1 MEQKTFTAED
11 FKLLYEVNCND
22 KTEKKNGLTYL
33 SWAWA
38 WAEFKKRF
46 PTATYEIKKFD
57 GLPYLVDSATGIIVY
72 TSVTV
77 NDLTHEMW
85 LPVMDGANKA
95 MKLEQYQYNVWNRFK
110 NQWETKTVEAA
121 TMFDINKTIMRCL
134 TKNLAMFGLGLY
146 IYAGEDLPET
156 IDIDTPAAEAA
167 APAPAEQ
174 PKPAATT
181 RKPRQKKTDD
191 LPPDNAPAPAA
202 EAAAPAAQQK
212 REVKHIAMS
221 DTDALQQIIDWTMRQ
236 PNTEAAIQRA
246 SIGYDWEQDALDYVV
261 KSVKERFAFINDL
274 HGNQ

>member
-46 PTATYEIKKFD
+46 PTATYDIKKFD

-95 MKLEQYQYNVWNRFK
+95 MKLEQYQYQVWNRYK

-156 IDIDTPAAEAA
+156 IEIDAPAQTAEA
-167 APAPAEQ
+167 PAGEGQQEQ
-174 PKPAATT
+174 KQ
-181 RKPRQKKTDD
+181 RKPRQKKSD
-191 LPPDNAPAPAA
+191 LPPDTAQAAAPAA
-202 EAAAPAAQQK
+202 PAAPAAQQQ

-221 DTDALQQIIDWTMRQ
+221 DTAALQQIIDWTMRQ
-236 PNTEAAIQRA
+236 PNTEAAIQKI

-261 KSVKERFAFINDL
+261 NQVKERFAFINDL
-274 HGNQ
+274 HGQN

>member
-46 PTATYEIKKFD
+46 PTATYDIKKFD

-95 MKLEQYQYNVWNRFK
+95 MKLEQYQYQVWNRYK

-156 IDIDTPAAEAA
+156 IEID
-167 APAPAEQ
+167 APAQTTEAPAGEDQQEQ
-174 PKPAATT
+174 KQ
-181 RKPRQKKTDD
+181 RKPRQKKSD
-191 LPPDNAPAPAA
+191 LPPDTAQAAAPAA
-202 EAAAPAAQQK
+202 PAAPAAQQQ

-221 DTDALQQIIDWTMRQ
+221 DTAALQQIIDWTMRQ
-236 PNTEAAIQRA
+236 PNTEAAIQKI

-261 KSVKERFAFINDL
+261 NQVKERFAFINDL
-274 HGNQ
+274 HGQN